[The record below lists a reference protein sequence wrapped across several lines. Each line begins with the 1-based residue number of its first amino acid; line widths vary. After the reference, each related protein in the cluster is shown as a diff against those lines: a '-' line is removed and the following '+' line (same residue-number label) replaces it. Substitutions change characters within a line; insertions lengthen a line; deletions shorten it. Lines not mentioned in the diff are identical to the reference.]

1 MEQGKGIR
9 GERVLALTS
18 GGLDSAILIG
28 ELAKQFEAV
37 VPFYVRCGFAW
48 EKVELYW
55 LRRFLKK
62 MSMSGRSVAPLKVV
76 DLPLR
81 DIYPDHWSLT
91 GKKTPGF
98 DSEDSAVYLPGRN
111 IILLSKAAVY
121 AALEGIEMIASGI
134 LKGNPF
140 PDSTPLF
147 FRTLEVAFSEGLRA
161 PLTVMTPFNQL
172 SKKEVLE
179 RGRNLPLSLTF
190 SCIAP
195 KGFSHCGKCNK
206 CAERIRAFRA
216 LALPDPTKYHL
227 SKKSYQTD
235 SGRGSHA

>member
-1 MEQGKGIR
+1 MGRSKEIKG
-9 GERVLALTS
+9 EKVLALTS
-18 GGLDSAILIG
+18 GGLDSAILVG
-28 ELAKQFEAV
+28 ELAKQFDSV
-37 VPFYVRCGFAW
+37 VPFYIRCGFTW

-62 MSMSGRSVAPLKVV
+62 TAGRSIAPLKVV

-161 PLTVMTPFNQL
+161 PLTVITPFNQL

-179 RGRNLPLSLTF
+179 RGRDLPLSLTF

-195 KGFSHCGKCNK
+195 KGFSHCWKCNK

-216 LALPDPTKYHL
+216 LALPDPTKYRL
-227 SKKSYQTD
+227 TKKSYRSD
-235 SGRGSHA
+235 KKSHV

>member
-1 MEQGKGIR
+1 MKEGK
-9 GERVLALTS
+9 VLALTS

-28 ELAKQFEAV
+28 ELAKQFDV
-37 VPFYVRCGFAW
+37 VIPFYVRCGFSW

-62 MSMSGRSVAPLKVV
+62 ISGRSLAPLKVV

-81 DIYPDHWSLT
+81 DTYPDHWSLT
-91 GKKTPGF
+91 GRKTPGF
-98 DSEDSAVYLPGRN
+98 DTQDEAVYLPGRN

-140 PDSTPLF
+140 PDSTPVF

-161 PLTVMTPFNQL
+161 PLSVITPFTQL

-179 RGRNLPLSLTF
+179 RGRKLPLSLTF
-190 SCIAP
+190 SCISP

-206 CAERIRAFRA
+206 CAERMRAFHA
-216 LALPDPTKYHL
+216 IHLSDPTRYRF
-227 SKKSYQTD
+227 SQKSQI
-235 SGRGSHA
+235 SNRGTNA

>member
-1 MEQGKGIR
+1 M
-9 GERVLALTS
+9 LALTS

-37 VPFYVRCGFAW
+37 VPLYVRCGFTW

>member
-1 MEQGKGIR
+1 MGRTKERRDG
-9 GERVLALTS
+9 RVLALTS

-28 ELAKQFEAV
+28 ELAAQFDSV
-37 VPFYVRCGFAW
+37 IPFYVRCGFTW
-48 EKVELYW
+48 EKAELYW
-55 LRRFLKK
+55 LRRYLKK
-62 MSMSGRSVAPLKVV
+62 VPPRSVAPLKVV

-98 DSEDSAVYLPGRN
+98 DTEDDAVYLPGRN
-111 IILLSKAAVY
+111 VILLSKAAVY
-121 AALEGIEMIASGI
+121 AGLQGVEMIASGI

-147 FRTLEVAFSEGLRA
+147 FRTLEVALSEGLRA
-161 PLTVMTPFNQL
+161 PLSVITPFSRL

-179 RGRNLPLSLTF
+179 RGRALPLSLTF

-206 CAERIRAFRA
+206 CAERMRAFRA
-216 LALPDPTKYHL
+216 IGLPDPTRYHL
-227 SKKSYQTD
+227 SRKSH
-235 SGRGSHA
+235 RGSNA